1 MRHGVKSTFFWNIVR
16 FSWKKNISFSL
27 SQSSSVLHFKEQ
39 LQRQYP
45 KLSQINSYAIAVN
58 ENYATNETLLKEN
71 DVVALIPPVSG
82 G

>member
-1 MRHGVKSTFFWNIVR
+1 MLEVLFFGISSDLVGE
-16 FSWKKNISFSL
+16 KNISFSL
-27 SQSSSVLHFKEQ
+27 SQNSSVLHFKEQ
-39 LQRQYP
+39 LLRHYP

-71 DVVALIPPVSG
+71 DVVAIIPPVSG

>member
-1 MRHGVKSTFFWNIVR
+1 MVLEVLFFGISSDLVGE
-16 FSWKKNISFSL
+16 KNISFSL
-27 SQSSSVLHFKEQ
+27 SQNSSVLYFKEQ

-58 ENYATNETLLKEN
+58 KNYATNETLLKEN
-71 DVVALIPPVSG
+71 DVVAIIPPVSG

>member
-1 MRHGVKSTFFWNIVR
+1 MVFEVLFFGISSDLVGE
-16 FSWKKNISFSL
+16 KNISFSL
-27 SQSSSVLHFKEQ
+27 SQNSSVLYFKEQ

-58 ENYATNETLLKEN
+58 ENYATNKTLLKEN
-71 DVVALIPPVSG
+71 DVVAIIPPVSG

>member
-1 MRHGVKSTFFWNIVR
+1 MVFEVLFFGISSDLVGE
-16 FSWKKNISFSL
+16 KNISFSL
-27 SQSSSVLHFKEQ
+27 SQNSSVLYFIEQ

-45 KLSQINSYAIAVN
+45 KLSQINSYAISVN

>member
-1 MRHGVKSTFFWNIVR
+1 MVFEVLFFGISSDLVGE
-16 FSWKKNISFSL
+16 KNISFSL
-27 SQSSSVLHFKEQ
+27 SQNSSVLYFKEQ

>member
-1 MRHGVKSTFFWNIVR
+1 MVLEVLFFGISSDLVGE
-16 FSWKKNISFSL
+16 KNISFSL
-27 SQSSSVLHFKEQ
+27 SQNSSVQHFKEQ
-39 LQRQYP
+39 LQRQYS

-71 DVVALIPPVSG
+71 DVVAIIPPVSG

>member
-1 MRHGVKSTFFWNIVR
+1 MVFEVLFFGISSDLVGE
-16 FSWKKNISFSL
+16 KNISFSL
-27 SQSSSVLHFKEQ
+27 SQNSSVLYFKEQ

-71 DVVALIPPVSG
+71 DVVAIIPPVSG

>member
-1 MRHGVKSTFFWNIVR
+1 MVLEVLFFGISSDLVGG
-16 FSWKKNISFSL
+16 KNISFSL
-27 SQSSSVLHFKEQ
+27 SQNSSVLHFKEQ

-45 KLSQINSYAIAVN
+45 RLSQINSYAIAVN